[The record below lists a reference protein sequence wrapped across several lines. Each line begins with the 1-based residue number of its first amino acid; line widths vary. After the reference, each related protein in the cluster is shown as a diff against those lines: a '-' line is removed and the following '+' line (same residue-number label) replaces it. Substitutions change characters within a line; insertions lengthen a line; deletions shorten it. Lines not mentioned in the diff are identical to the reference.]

1 MPEYVNIVE
10 LNIPNKFGSE
20 KLAMERVAAE
30 ARKIGFSENRVE
42 DLKTAVSEACI
53 NAIEHGNKMNANMR
67 VGVTLSLGSSKS
79 KLKVDVED
87 EGPGIK
93 NEINEPSI
101 EKKIEGKEPPRGW
114 GVFLIKKLVDD
125 VKFAPKLNGGNVTS
139 MVIYLNKKP
148 EAHQGP
154 SMESAK

>member
-30 ARKIGFSENRVE
+30 AKKIGFSENRVE

-53 NAIEHGNKMNANMR
+53 NAIEHGNKMNTNMR
-67 VGVTLSLGSSKS
+67 VGVILSLGSSKS
-79 KLKVDVED
+79 KLKVNVED
-87 EGPGIK
+87 AGSGIK
-93 NEINEPSI
+93 NKIKEPSI

-114 GVFLIKKLVDD
+114 GIFLIKKLMDD
-125 VKFAPKLNGGNVTS
+125 VKFVPKPDGGNITT
-139 MVIYLNKKP
+139 MIIYLEKKIP
-148 EAHQGP
+148 EDK
-154 SMESAK
+154 SSVMDSAK

>member
-10 LNIPNKFGSE
+10 LNIPNKFGAE
-20 KLAMERVAAE
+20 KLAMELVAAE

-53 NAIEHGNKMNANMR
+53 NAIEHGNKMNTNMR

-79 KLKVDVED
+79 KLKVAVED

-93 NEINEPSI
+93 NKIDEPSI

-114 GVFLIKKLVDD
+114 GIFLIKKLMDD
-125 VKFAPKLNGGNVTS
+125 VKFVPKPDGGNVTT
-139 MVIYLNKKP
+139 MVICLNKKP
-148 EAHQGP
+148 EAHYGP
-154 SMESAK
+154 SMDSEK